1 MVLLV
6 GVPLALALLAGFA
19 TLGQHHESSRSLLR
33 WLRYLLAAEFA
44 LLILLPIVG
53 AVYERVS
60 STREQRLYPPPGRLI
75 DIGGYRLHLLCEGEG
90 SPTVVL
96 DYGLIGSY
104 LEWRLVQPEVARFT
118 RVCAYDRGGYGWSD
132 RSPKPRTPDV
142 MADELHTLLE
152 KAGEQ
157 PPFILVGHSMGGF
170 NVIAYAHRYP
180 GQVTGAVLVDATN
193 PDQDVWFPW
202 KERVWLRFLQYTAPL
217 GLPRWRRWCA
227 QGSDEIRGQM
237 MAFSCQPRVFRTNY
251 DQWSLFPESARQ
263 VRALGR
269 LGDLPLVV
277 IARDPEQPSQRGEEV
292 VREAGQRHQQSQQ
305 DLARFSSNSTYVIA
319 KGSGHG
325 VAQQRPDV
333 VVAGVRKLVEEARNR
348 TSTSDQGAEP

>member
-1 MVLLV
+1 MLLV
-6 GVPLALALLAGFA
+6 GVPLALAVLAGFA
-19 TLGQHHESSRSLLR
+19 TLGEHHESSRSLLR

-44 LLILLPIVG
+44 LLVLLAIVG
-53 AVYERVS
+53 AVYEKIS
-60 STREQRLYPPPGRLI
+60 SRREQRLYPPPGRLI
-75 DIGGYRLHLLCEGEG
+75 DIGGYRLHLLCAGEG

-96 DYGLIGSY
+96 DYGLVGSY

-142 MADELHTLLE
+142 MADELHTLL
-152 KAGEQ
+152 KNAGEQ

-180 GQVTGAVLVDATN
+180 SQVAGAVLVDATN
-193 PDQDVWFPW
+193 PDQDGSFPW
-202 KERVWLRFLQYTAPL
+202 KSRLWLRLLEYTAPL
-217 GLPRWRRWCA
+217 GLPRWRGWCA
-227 QGSDEIRGQM
+227 EGSDDVRGQM
-237 MAFSCQPRVFRTNY
+237 MAFTCRRQVFRTNY
-251 DQWSLFPESARQ
+251 DQWSAFTESARQ

-277 IARDPEQPSQRGEEV
+277 IARDPEQLSQRAEAV
-292 VREAGQRHQQSQQ
+292 VREAGQRHQRSQQ

-319 KGSGHG
+319 QGSGHG
-325 VAQQRPDV
+325 VPQQRPDV
-333 VVAGVRKLVEEARNR
+333 VVAGIRKLVEEVR
-348 TSTSDQGAEP
+348 TKTLP